1 MILPSYVNLS
11 KSDQASG
18 LQFLICEM
26 GRRILALSDIPQLL
40 TGMLKL
46 DTGSCKT
53 RVLSRL
59 FPSGRMGDWGRLD
72 TVVHLLLG
80 SPPNKSC
87 SPILLCSSGRYWL
100 ISWPLPR
107 ARLHLEPGHGVWK
120 LPQGSPSASVVLHRW
135 HQLSGGPLLEIGRS
149 TRLNSSHLN

>member
-1 MILPSYVNLS
+1 
-11 KSDQASG
+11 
-18 LQFLICEM
+18 M

-107 ARLHLEPGHGVWK
+107 ARLHLEPGYGVWK

-135 HQLSGGPLLEIGRS
+135 HQLSGGPLLDSIFILFLSPGRMEGFS
-149 TRLNSSHLN
+149 PRKRFPR

>member
-1 MILPSYVNLS
+1 
-11 KSDQASG
+11 
-18 LQFLICEM
+18 M

-87 SPILLCSSGRYWL
+87 SPKDFICVGGGGATKSLQILTVAMKLKDAYS
-100 ISWPLPR
+100 
-107 ARLHLEPGHGVWK
+107 LEGK
-120 LPQGSPSASVVLHRW
+120 L
-135 HQLSGGPLLEIGRS
+135 
-149 TRLNSSHLN
+149 